1 MRRNDAGD
9 DPIAHFGSECVFRSR
24 WCHHHQSSRVVIGYA
39 ASGDDDD
46 TRGVMMTYDD
56 DTRHGLSLAFAL
68 RAEGPPGKN
77 CTFLRVLASHER
89 G

>member
-1 MRRNDAGD
+1 MSGRNAC
-9 DPIAHFGSECVFRSR
+9 FGPGSVVTISR
-24 WCHHHQSSRVVIGYA
+24 HVSLSLDA

-46 TRGVMMTYDD
+46 DD

-68 RAEGPPGKN
+68 CAEGPPGS
-77 CTFLRVLASHER
+77 TLDFLRVLASHER